1 MFGNE
6 LLKGIQSQLPTLYEG
21 IKEFGDRGIRGAI
34 AYKLKEQFRFNSNII
49 CDIGANIDNAEVFKS
64 FAEEERYFSLS
75 ALVNLKE
82 QIGVGGVYFDSVNE
96 VASRINAN
104 NYVPNGALLFNE
116 DAIDE
121 LLERIIIGNQASI
134 KEASN
139 FAIYPSTCQP
149 WTEYLL
155 ESYVAKFSKKFKLI
169 HICYAESKCSGA
181 IVKRSSE
188 INSMDD
194 VVVEYLVMHKDIQT
208 ANDALNGLVEDGY
221 IARKRYKNIEDLLVV
236 AKAKGRA

>member
-1 MFGNE
+1 MP
-6 LLKGIQSQLPTLYEG
+6 I
-21 IKEFGDRGIRGAI
+21 IKR
-34 AYKLKEQFRFNSNII
+34 QFRFNSNII

-139 FAIYPSTCQP
+139 FADLSKHLSTNGR
-149 WTEYLL
+149 
-155 ESYVAKFSKKFKLI
+155 S
-169 HICYAESKCSGA
+169 ICLKVTLQNS
-181 IVKRSSE
+181 VK
-188 INSMDD
+188 NS
-194 VVVEYLVMHKDIQT
+194 
-208 ANDALNGLVEDGY
+208 N
-221 IARKRYKNIEDLLVV
+221 
-236 AKAKGRA
+236 